1 MWNDKKVEELDKS
14 FKRILTMPM
23 SKSTFRQLQNAI
35 FASADKNI
43 ESANELIES
52 LLTGNVKKDISSNVS
67 AKTLDSFFLNYA
79 VPLSVARDV
88 AEKGEFVSL
97 ITSDIIPHPSLA
109 ILSSRIKLVDGEEF
123 QFLTDPESTLQFAR
137 HFLSRLQE
145 FSQIESGK
153 NVLTHHKDE
162 LKALADTLKE
172 MSK

>member
-1 MWNDKKVEELDKS
+1 MWNDKKVEDLEKS

-35 FASADKNI
+35 FASAERNI
-43 ESANELIES
+43 ESANDLIES
-52 LLTGNVKKDISSNVS
+52 LLTGNVKSDITKNVS
-67 AKTLDSFFLNYA
+67 KANLDKFFVDYA

-109 ILSSRIKLVDGEEF
+109 ILSSRIRLVDGEEF

-145 FSQIESGK
+145 FAQIESGK
-153 NVLTHHKDE
+153 NVLSHHKDE
-162 LKALADTLKE
+162 LKDIRKTLDELIK
-172 MSK
+172 

>member
-1 MWNDKKVEELDKS
+1 MWNDKKVEELEKS

-35 FASADKNI
+35 FATADRNVD
-43 ESANELIES
+43 SANDLIES
-52 LLTGNVKKDISSNVS
+52 LLTGNVKGDITKNVS
-67 AKTLDSFFLNYA
+67 KTNLDRFFINFA

-109 ILSSRIKLVDGEEF
+109 ILSSRIRLVDGEEF

-153 NVLTHHKDE
+153 NVLSHHKEE
-162 LKALADTLKE
+162 LKEIRKVLDDLTK
-172 MSK
+172 

>member
-1 MWNDKKVEELDKS
+1 MWNDKKIEELDKS

-35 FASADKNI
+35 YASADKNI
-43 ESANELIES
+43 ESANGLIES
-52 LLTGNVKKDISSNVS
+52 LLTGEVKKEITKNVTPKVLTAFFEDHAISI
-67 AKTLDSFFLNYA
+67 
-79 VPLSVARDV
+79 SVARDV

-109 ILSSRIKLVDGEEF
+109 ILASRIRRVDGEEY

-153 NVLTHHKDE
+153 NILNQHKEE
-162 LKALADTLKE
+162 LKALRNTLDTLTK
-172 MSK
+172 

>member
-35 FASADKNI
+35 FATAERNV
-43 ESANELIES
+43 ESANDLIES
-52 LLTGNVKKDISSNVS
+52 LLTGNVKTDITKNVS
-67 AKTLDSFFLNYA
+67 KANLDKFFFTYA

-109 ILSSRIKLVDGEEF
+109 ILSSRIRLVDGEEF

-153 NVLTHHKDE
+153 NVLSHHKDE
-162 LKALADTLKE
+162 LKDIRKTIDELIK
-172 MSK
+172 

>member
-1 MWNDKKVEELDKS
+1 MWNDKKFEELDKS

-35 FASADKNI
+35 FATAEKNI
-43 ESANELIES
+43 ENANDLIES
-52 LLTGNVKKDISSNVS
+52 LLTGNVKKDTLKSVS
-67 AKTLDSFFLNYA
+67 KGSLDSFFINYA

-109 ILSSRIKLVDGEEF
+109 ILSSRIRLVDGEEF
-123 QFLTDPESTLQFAR
+123 QFLTDPESTMQFAR
-137 HFLSRLQE
+137 HFLTRLQE

-153 NVLTHHKDE
+153 NVLTHHKEE
-162 LKALADTLKE
+162 LKNIRNTLDE
-172 MSK
+172 MIK